1 MTLLRGVTLIVA
13 VIGGGTLIASADEDP
28 LPKGARAR
36 WSSPGL
42 ASAGPVGAIAISA
55 DGKRGASG
63 SKDGTVRLWAADSG
77 KEQRALASHEGEVK
91 AVIFSPDGKWI
102 ASAGADKLI
111 RLSEATSGKIQRVF
125 RGHGDSIEALAFT
138 PDGATLIS
146 AGQDESIILWDARTG
161 QMTQRLMH
169 HRRGVRCLAVTRDG
183 KTFASGGEDRTI
195 YLWDLPGCQEQRFF
209 RRPGWVFALAFSGD
223 GRSMASGG
231 LDQTVHLHK
240 LEANSGYDN
249 MGGYERPVR
258 SLVLSRDGKA
268 VAAGNEDGRIRLWEV
283 ISRKVRRE
291 FAGHAGG
298 VRAIALFPNETR
310 LLSGG
315 EDGKILVWEL
325 AGAAVAKPRAAL
337 QPAAQEKE
345 WQSAWHALGGGAEE
359 SYHAM
364 EQFRAD
370 PDSWLKFLDARLEPL
385 FTMKQRLTALLL
397 ELESEKFNVR
407 QRVSEEME
415 KLGELTIP
423 FLEEKLQ
430 EQLTLETK
438 RRIERVITRVTP
450 TDPEAP
456 SMFLRLWRTIEI
468 LEALATPS
476 ARATLLRMSRETPDA
491 RIRREAEA
499 ALARFNGL
507 SGKMNNY
514 LK

>member
-1 MTLLRGVTLIVA
+1 MTLLQGVTLIVA
-13 VIGGGTLIASADEDP
+13 VAGGTFVAGADDEP
-28 LPKGARAR
+28 LPKGAVAR
-36 WSSPGL
+36 WWSPGL
-42 ASAGPVGAIAISA
+42 ASAGPVGALAISA

-77 KEQRALASHEGEVK
+77 RELRILPSHEGEVK
-91 AVIFSPDGKWI
+91 AVVFSPDGKWI

-111 RLSEATSGKIQRVF
+111 RLSETTSGKIQRVF
-125 RGHGDSIEALAFT
+125 RGHVDCIEALAFT

-146 AGQDESIILWDARTG
+146 AGQDEAIILWDAHTG
-161 QMTQRLMH
+161 QMTQRLMN

-209 RRPGWVFALAFSGD
+209 RRPGWVFSLSFSGD

-231 LDQTVHLHK
+231 LDQTVHIHK
-240 LEANSGYDN
+240 LEANNGYDN

-258 SLVLSRDGKA
+258 SLALSRDGKA

-283 ISRKVRRE
+283 ISREVRRE

-298 VRAIALFPNETR
+298 VRAIALFRDETR

-325 AGAAVAKPRAAL
+325 AGAAATKPRAAL
-337 QPAAQEKE
+337 EPALQEKE
-345 WQSAWHALGGGAEE
+345 WQAAWHALGAGAEE

-385 FTMKQRLTALLL
+385 FTMKQRLTALLV
-397 ELESEKFNVR
+397 ELESERFNVR
-407 QRVSEEME
+407 QKVTEEME

-450 TDPEAP
+450 ADPEAP
-456 SMFLRLWRTIEI
+456 SMFLRLWRAIEI
-468 LEALATPS
+468 LEALATPP

-499 ALARFNGL
+499 ALARLKGID
-507 SGKMNNY
+507 GKTNNN

>member
-1 MTLLRGVTLIVA
+1 MTLFQGVTLIVA
-13 VIGGGTLIASADEDP
+13 VAGGGTFVAGGDDEA
-28 LPKGARAR
+28 LPKGALAR
-36 WSSPGL
+36 WRSPGL
-42 ASAGPVGAIAISA
+42 DAAGPVGALAVSA
-55 DGKRGASG
+55 DGKQAASG
-63 SKDGTVRLWAADSG
+63 FKDGTARLWATDSG
-77 KEQRALASHEGEVK
+77 RELRVLATHEGEVK
-91 AVIFSPDGKWI
+91 AVVFSPDGKWI
-102 ASAGADKLI
+102 ASAGADRLV
-111 RLSEATSGKIQRVF
+111 RLSETSSGKIQRVF
-125 RGHGDSIEALAFT
+125 RGHRDTVEALAFT

-146 AGQDESIILWDARTG
+146 AGQDEAIMLWDAHTG

-169 HRRGVRCLAVTRDG
+169 HRRGVRCLAVARDG

-195 YLWDLPGCQEQRFF
+195 YLWDLPGCQERRFF
-209 RRPGWVFALAFSGD
+209 RRPGWVFSLAFSGD
-223 GRSMASGG
+223 GRLLASGG

-240 LEANSGYDN
+240 LDANSGYDN

-258 SLVLSRDGKA
+258 SLALSRDGKA
-268 VAAGNEDGRIRLWEV
+268 AAAGNEDGRIRLWEV

-291 FAGHAGG
+291 FTGHAGG
-298 VRAIALFPNETR
+298 VRAVALFPDETR

-325 AGAAVAKPRAAL
+325 AGAAVAKPRAPL
-337 QPAAQEKE
+337 EPVAQEKE
-345 WQSAWHALGGGAEE
+345 WQAAWHALGGGAEE
-359 SYHAM
+359 SYRAM

-370 PDSWLKFLDARLEPL
+370 PDSWLMFLDARLEPL
-385 FTMKQRLTALLL
+385 FTMKQRLISLLL
-397 ELESEKFNVR
+397 KLESEKFNVR
-407 QRVSEEME
+407 QKVSEEME

-450 TDPEAP
+450 ADPEAP
-456 SMFLRLWRTIEI
+456 SMFLRLWRAIEI

-499 ALARFNGL
+499 ALARL
-507 SGKMNNY
+507 KRIDGKTNNN